1 MVSNTAASQLNYL
14 THTMQLAKW
23 CKVMAGHG
31 MVVPESM
38 SVSINVY
45 GDTPSF
51 RVANLKHGAL
61 VAV

>member
-1 MVSNTAASQLNYL
+1 
-14 THTMQLAKW
+14 MQLAKW
-23 CKVMAGHG
+23 CKVIAGHG

-45 GDTPSF
+45 GDTP
-51 RVANLKHGAL
+51 KHGAL

>member
-1 MVSNTAASQLNYL
+1 MVSNTAASQPNLP
-14 THTMQLAKW
+14 HAKW

-45 GDTPSF
+45 ADTPSF
-51 RVANLKHGAL
+51 RLANLKHGAL